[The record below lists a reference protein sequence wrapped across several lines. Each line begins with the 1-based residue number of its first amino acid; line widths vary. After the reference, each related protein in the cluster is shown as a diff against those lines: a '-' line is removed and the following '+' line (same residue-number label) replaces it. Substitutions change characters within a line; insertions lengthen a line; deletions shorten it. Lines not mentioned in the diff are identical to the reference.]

1 MEGEMAEINRVKGR
15 QILDS
20 RGNPTLEVEIEL
32 KNGVEARA
40 SIPSGASTGKHEAL
54 ELRDGGKEF
63 NGKGVKKAVEIV
75 NLVIAPKILG
85 RDVYQQREIDYLLLE
100 LDGTP
105 NKRNLGAN
113 SILGVSLA
121 VAKAAADSLSLP
133 LYRYLGGV
141 NAHLLPTPMMNVLN
155 GGMHADNKLDIQE
168 FMILPVG
175 ADTFSKGYQMA
186 AETFQTLKKLLKEK
200 NYSTAVGD
208 EGGFAPS
215 LSNNREALSLILS
228 SIEKSG
234 YKPGEDI
241 ALAIDSAAS
250 SFYEDGKYRFEGKA
264 READEMIDYYAQIV
278 EDFPIIS
285 IEDGLAEDDWDGW
298 KRLTERL
305 GKGIQIV
312 GDDIFVT
319 NPERLQRGIEEKSA
333 NSILIK
339 VNQIGSLTET
349 IETIELAKKS
359 GFTTV
364 ISHRSGETEETFIA
378 DLAVGLNC
386 GQIKSGSLSRSER
399 LCKYNQLLRIE
410 EELGKSASFAGK
422 TPFTT
427 KAR

>member
-1 MEGEMAEINRVKGR
+1 MAEINRVKGR

-264 READEMIDYYAQIV
+264 READEIIDYYAQIV

>member
-1 MEGEMAEINRVKGR
+1 MAEINRVKGR

-40 SIPSGASTGKHEAL
+40 SIPSGASTGKYEAL

-85 RDVYQQREIDYLLLE
+85 RDVYQQREIDCLLLE

-228 SIEKSG
+228 AIEKSG

-250 SFYEDGKYRFEGKA
+250 SFYEDGKYKFEGKE
-264 READEMIDYYAQIV
+264 READEIIDYYAKIV

-298 KRLTERL
+298 KRLTEKL

-422 TPFTT
+422 TPF
-427 KAR
+427 KKFKIKS